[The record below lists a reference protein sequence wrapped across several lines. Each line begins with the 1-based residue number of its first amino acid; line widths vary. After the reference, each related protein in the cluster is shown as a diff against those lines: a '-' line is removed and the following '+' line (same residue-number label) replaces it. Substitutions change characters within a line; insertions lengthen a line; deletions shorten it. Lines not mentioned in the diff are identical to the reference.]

1 MPKSRTENNRARF
14 KAKKGTDHSTP
25 NSVFEFARLKT
36 VVAGEEDNYICLE
49 LSKIELIQGKM
60 VLPWVLPPKKKWV
73 CLKRKAIA
81 CHWLQISHHNALR

>member
-49 LSKIELIQGKM
+49 LSKIELIGK
-60 VLPWVLPPKKKWV
+60 KSKG
-73 CLKRKAIA
+73 R
-81 CHWLQISHHNALR
+81 SGEFG